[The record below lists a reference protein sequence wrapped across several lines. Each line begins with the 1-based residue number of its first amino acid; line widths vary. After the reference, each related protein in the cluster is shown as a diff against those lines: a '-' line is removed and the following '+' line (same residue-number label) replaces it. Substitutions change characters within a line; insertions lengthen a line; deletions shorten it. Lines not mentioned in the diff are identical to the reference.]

1 MTVLDA
7 SAVLAMLNEEPG
19 ADAVTAKLAGA
30 TMSVANLAEVLGK
43 VSDVGADMVTV
54 ERLLR
59 AAGVTFIPLD
69 EADAR
74 MVAALRRVD
83 GGMALSLGDRC
94 CLALALRSDPAEV
107 LTADQAWRELD
118 LPLSVQIL
126 R

>member
-19 ADAVTAKLAGA
+19 ADVVTAKLAGA

-43 VSDVGADMVTV
+43 VSDVGADVVTV

>member
-19 ADAVTAKLAGA
+19 ADVVTAKLAGA

-107 LTADQAWRELD
+107 LTADQAWRSLD
-118 LPLSVQIL
+118 LPLTVQLL

>member
-7 SAVLAMLNEEPG
+7 SAVLAMLNEEAG
-19 ADAVTAKLAGA
+19 ADVVTAKLAGSV
-30 TMSVANLAEVLGK
+30 MSVVNLAEVLGK
-43 VSDVGADMVTV
+43 VSDVGGDILAV

-59 AAGVTFIPLD
+59 AAGLEFIPLD
-69 EADAR
+69 AADAK
-74 MVAALRRVD
+74 MAAALRRVD

-107 LTADQAWRELD
+107 LTADQAWRSLD
-118 LPLSVQIL
+118 LPLTVQLL

>member
-19 ADAVTAKLAGA
+19 ADVVTAKLAGA